1 MKLSKYNYYLEN
13 KTEKD
18 LMIYNTR
25 TGAVILIEDID
36 DKSRDMIKC
45 NQIKTL
51 DIDLKDFLMEKEILV
66 GDEVDELADV
76 KELYNLYV
84 NDQNVLSLTILP
96 TEGCN
101 FACPYCFLYDKTNTT
116 MRDEDYDMLYDY
128 ISNFMSQRESERDRR
143 LIINWFGGEP
153 TLCAKKITKF
163 MNRIQTF
170 VKEQKISLYSTIT
183 TNGYLMDGKMFQ
195 EFLESGITDF
205 QVTIDGEKE
214 NHDKTRYLRNGEGT
228 YDTILKNLVQ
238 IRSLN
243 TEIDYQFKIR
253 GNFTKNS
260 ILHMYDFVRIY
271 KEQIYDGKHFTLYFR
286 PVYEYETRKMKLKI
300 SSRISTR

>member
-153 TLCAKKITKF
+153 TLCAKKL
-163 MNRIQTF
+163 Q
-170 VKEQKISLYSTIT
+170 
-183 TNGYLMDGKMFQ
+183 
-195 EFLESGITDF
+195 
-205 QVTIDGEKE
+205 
-214 NHDKTRYLRNGEGT
+214 
-228 YDTILKNLVQ
+228 NL
-238 IRSLN
+238 
-243 TEIDYQFKIR
+243 
-253 GNFTKNS
+253 
-260 ILHMYDFVRIY
+260 
-271 KEQIYDGKHFTLYFR
+271 
-286 PVYEYETRKMKLKI
+286 
-300 SSRISTR
+300 

>member
-1 MKLSKYNYYLEN
+1 
-13 KTEKD
+13 
-18 LMIYNTR
+18 
-25 TGAVILIEDID
+25 
-36 DKSRDMIKC
+36 
-45 NQIKTL
+45 
-51 DIDLKDFLMEKEILV
+51 
-66 GDEVDELADV
+66 
-76 KELYNLYV
+76 
-84 NDQNVLSLTILP
+84 
-96 TEGCN
+96 
-101 FACPYCFLYDKTNTT
+101 
-116 MRDEDYDMLYDY
+116 
-128 ISNFMSQRESERDRR
+128 
-143 LIINWFGGEP
+143 
-153 TLCAKKITKF
+153 

-286 PVYEYETRKMKLKI
+286 PVYEYETRKNEIEDIKQDIYSIGEGILEQDKLMRYVAEQTGQIIERRLVEKLPGPTFGWCNAEMKNHMIVGKGGKLYLCD
-300 SSRISTR
+300 TL